1 MNYVAIESHP
11 YLLRGEDI
19 GTSIQNRPR
28 GILTLRIHLEVLVL
42 AVVSSSNDEH
52 NYVFIEQLRAIARH
66 QRSSGRRIVIAVRL
80 CERRHTT

>member
-19 GTSIQNRPR
+19 GPSIQNRPR

-52 NYVFIEQLRAIARH
+52 NNVFIEQLRAIARH
-66 QRSSGRRIVIAVRL
+66 QRSSGRRIEIAVRL

>member
-52 NYVFIEQLRAIARH
+52 NNVFIEQLRAIARH
-66 QRSSGRRIVIAVRL
+66 QRSSGRL
-80 CERRHTT
+80 K

>member
-28 GILTLRIHLEVLVL
+28 GILTLRIHLEMLVL
-42 AVVSSSNDEH
+42 AVVSSSHNEH
-52 NYVFIEQLRAIARH
+52 NHVLVDQLRAITRH
-66 QRSSGRRIVIAVRL
+66 QRSSRRRIIIAVGLR
-80 CERRHTT
+80 ERRDAT

>member
-52 NYVFIEQLRAIARH
+52 NNVFIEQLRAVLPVAG
-66 QRSSGRRIVIAVRL
+66 S
-80 CERRHTT
+80 